1 MLTNQRLSLFAVT
14 DAELAPVGN
23 STSSIVVLA
32 VAIAL
37 VGAWRQ
43 IGMVVVNPFEEFR
56 MTGRQALKRILP
68 RPASTHQI
76 RKRND
81 YLAGQILTRVSPR
94 VRLCPAR

>member
-1 MLTNQRLSLFAVT
+1 MQSAPKSGAKRTVLTNQRLSLFAVT

-43 IGMVVVNPFEEFR
+43 IGMVAIDPLKIPRV
-56 MTGRQALKRILP
+56 TGRQTLQRVLP
-68 RPASTHQI
+68 RPASTHEV
-76 RKRND
+76 NF
-81 YLAGQILTRVSPR
+81 
-94 VRLCPAR
+94 